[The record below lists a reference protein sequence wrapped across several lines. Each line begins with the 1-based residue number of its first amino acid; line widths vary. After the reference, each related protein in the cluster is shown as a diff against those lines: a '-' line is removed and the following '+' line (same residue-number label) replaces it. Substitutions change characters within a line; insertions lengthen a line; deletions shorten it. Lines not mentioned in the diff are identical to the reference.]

1 MSYNKHCTNE
11 GIRERGGARH
21 SFHTAIIALPPG
33 LPGGSEVKNPPAN
46 AEDTGTIPKSGRPPG
61 ERNGNPP
68 QYSSWKIQWME
79 EPGMLQSMGSQR
91 VRHDCVT

>member
-33 LPGGSEVKNPPAN
+33 LPGDSEVKNPPAN

-68 QYSSWKIQWME
+68 QYSCFENPMDRE
-79 EPGMLQSMGSQR
+79 
-91 VRHDCVT
+91 T